1 MVTLSGMDLRD
12 APEGMTMWESPEA
25 LEVSDE
31 ARRTLEGWVG
41 ARTSPQRIVMRA
53 RIVLLASQGVANR
66 RIAREVGTSRPTVV
80 LWRNRFV
87 AGGVAALVE
96 DAPGR
101 GRPASISSAKVRR
114 IVKATTQTRP
124 RGATHWSTRTM
135 AEAQGISHATVQRI
149 WDAHGLQPHR
159 VKTFKLSRDKRF
171 VEKLTDVVGVYLN
184 PPDKAVVLCV
194 DEKSQIQALDR
205 TQPGL
210 PLKKGRYGT
219 MTHDYKR
226 NGTTTLFAA
235 LNTLEGTVIGTCYP
249 RHRNIEFRK
258 FLRQIDQSIPSDLD
272 IHMILDN
279 YGTHKHPQVQ
289 SWLAKHHRFH
299 LHFTPTSSS
308 WLNLVERWFREL
320 TDQRIRRGSFASVP
334 ELVTAIDE
342 FITANNDTPKPFV
355 WTASVEKILAK
366 ISHCKAILET
376 LH

>member
-1 MVTLSGMDLRD
+1 
-12 APEGMTMWESPEA
+12 MWESAEA

-31 ARRTLEGWVG
+31 ARRTLEGWVT
-41 ARTSPQRIVMRA
+41 ARTSPQRIVLRA
-53 RIVLLASQGVANR
+53 RIVLLAAQGVANR
-66 RIAREVGTSRPTVV
+66 RIAQEVHTSRPTVL

-87 AGGVAALVE
+87 EGGLAALLE

-101 GRPASISSAKVRR
+101 GRPPSIAAAKVQR
-114 IVKATTQTRP
+114 IVEATTQTRP

-135 AEAQGISHATVQRI
+135 AQVQGVSAATVQRI

-210 PLKKGRYGT
+210 PLKKGRCGT

-258 FLRQIDQSIPSDLD
+258 FLRQIDERIPPQLD
-272 IHMILDN
+272 IHLILDN
-279 YGTHKHPQVQ
+279 YGTHKHPKVQ
-289 SWLAKHHRFH
+289 SWLAKHRRFH
-299 LHFTPTSSS
+299 LHFTPTSAS
-308 WLNLVERWFREL
+308 WLNLVERWFRNL
-320 TDQRIRRGSFASVP
+320 TDKRIRRGTFFSVP
-334 ELVTAIDE
+334 DLIAAITE
-342 FITANNDTPKPFV
+342 FIDANNDDPKPFV
-355 WTASVEKILAK
+355 WTASVEKIMEK
-366 ISHCKAILET
+366 ISRCKAIYET

>member
-1 MVTLSGMDLRD
+1 
-12 APEGMTMWESPEA
+12 MWESPEA
-25 LEVSDE
+25 VELSDD
-31 ARRTLEGWVG
+31 ARRTLEGWVR

-53 RIVLLASQGVANR
+53 RIVLLAAQGMANR
-66 RIAREVGTSRPTVV
+66 RIAQHVGTTRPTVL
-80 LWRNRFV
+80 LWRNRF
-87 AGGVAALVE
+87 AASGVSALLQ
-96 DAPGR
+96 DRPGR
-101 GRPASISSAKVRR
+101 GRPTSISAVKVKR
-114 IVKATTQTRP
+114 IVAATTQRPP

-135 AEAQGISHATVQRI
+135 AKAQGISHATVQRI

-159 VKTFKLSRDKRF
+159 MKTFKLLRDKRF

-210 PLKKGRYGT
+210 PLKKGRCGT
-219 MTHDYKR
+219 RTHDYKR

-258 FLRQIDQSIPSDLD
+258 FLRQIDQSIPPELD

-279 YGTHKHPQVQ
+279 YGTHQHPKVR
-289 SWLAKHHRFH
+289 SWLTRHRRFY

-320 TDQRIRRGSFASVP
+320 TDKRIRRGSFSGVRDLIA
-334 ELVTAIDE
+334 AIQE
-342 FITANNDTPKPFV
+342 FIDAYNDDPKPFV
-355 WTASVEKILAK
+355 WTASVEKILEK
-366 ISHCKAILET
+366 VSRCKAVLEAA
-376 LH
+376 H

>member
-1 MVTLSGMDLRD
+1 M
-12 APEGMTMWESPEA
+12 PMWESPEA
-25 LEVSDE
+25 LEVSEE

-53 RIVLLASQGVANR
+53 RIVLLASQGAANR

-101 GRPASISSAKVRR
+101 GRPTSISSAKVRR

-135 AEAQGISHATVQRI
+135 AEAQGISPATVQRI
-149 WDAHGLQPHR
+149 WEAHGLQPHR

-184 PPDKAVVLCV
+184 PPDKAVLLCV

-210 PLKKGRYGT
+210 PLKKGRCGT

-258 FLRQIDQSIPSDLD
+258 FLRQIDQSIPAELN

-289 SWLAKHHRFH
+289 SWLARHPRFH

-308 WLNLVERWFREL
+308 WLNLVERRFRNL
-320 TDQRIRRGSFASVP
+320 SDKRIRRGSFSSVP
-334 ELVTAIDE
+334 ELILAIQE
-342 FITANNDTPKPFV
+342 FIAANNDAPKPFV
-355 WTASVEKILAK
+355 WTASVEKILEK
-366 ISHCKAILET
+366 ISRCKAIYET